1 MQIQYSIFTYPV
13 IQSRGEEQGRATGG
27 GEASGRKEQRAGE
40 GTDLGG
46 LGWLQGGAATGG
58 GRVPCREADGKPT
71 VPCRRRTLDG
81 SPAGRRSC
89 RVGGGQGP
97 CRPQGG
103 LGAAGGG
110 GATRVAEPWRQIRRC
125 ATDCAAQT
133 VLGPSSN
140 SRAGNSFPAPF
151 FPSSRSR
158 ANVFFNVCPKNAT
171 LPHRSAFNLD

>member
-1 MQIQYSIFTYPV
+1 MEKRAGGRS
-13 IQSRGEEQGRATGG
+13 SEQGRALTLGAWGG
-27 GEASGRKEQRAGE
+27 CREEQR
-40 GTDLGG
+40 
-46 LGWLQGGAATGG
+46 
-58 GRVPCREADGKPT
+58 REA
-71 VPCRRRTLDG
+71 DG

-158 ANVFFNVCPKNAT
+158 ANVFFNVFPKNAT

>member
-1 MQIQYSIFTYPV
+1 M
-13 IQSRGEEQGRATGG
+13 
-27 GEASGRKEQRAGE
+27 AG
-40 GTDLGG
+40 D
-46 LGWLQGGAATGG
+46 
-58 GRVPCREADGKPT
+58 
-71 VPCRRRTLDG
+71 
-81 SPAGRRSC
+81 
-89 RVGGGQGP
+89 
-97 CRPQGG
+97 
-103 LGAAGGG
+103 AGGG

-158 ANVFFNVCPKNAT
+158 ANVFFNVYPINAT

>member
-13 IQSRGEEQGRATGG
+13 IQSRGEEQGKATGG
-27 GEASGRKEQRAGE
+27 GEVSGRKEQRAGE

-46 LGWLQGGAATGG
+46 WGGC
-58 GRVPCREADGKPT
+58 REEQRREADGSLQGGG
-71 VPCRRRTLDG
+71 READG

-110 GATRVAEPWRQIRRC
+110 RRGGWRRRRRRRD
-125 ATDCAAQT
+125 ASRGTLEADALAQT
-133 VLGPSSN
+133 IWARLLI
-140 SRAGNSFPAPF
+140 PAPATPFPRHSFLPPAHAPTF
-151 FPSSRSR
+151 FSTFTP
-158 ANVFFNVCPKNAT
+158 
-171 LPHRSAFNLD
+171 

>member
-1 MQIQYSIFTYPV
+1 MEKRAGGRS
-13 IQSRGEEQGRATGG
+13 SGQGRALTLGAWGG
-27 GEASGRKEQRAGE
+27 CREEQR
-40 GTDLGG
+40 
-46 LGWLQGGAATGG
+46 
-58 GRVPCREADGKPT
+58 READGSLAGRRT
-71 VPCRRRTLDG
+71 GSRRVPGRRRTRDG

-110 GATRVAEPWRQIRRC
+110 GAMRVTEPWRQISRC

-158 ANVFFNVCPKNAT
+158 ANVFFNVYPINAT